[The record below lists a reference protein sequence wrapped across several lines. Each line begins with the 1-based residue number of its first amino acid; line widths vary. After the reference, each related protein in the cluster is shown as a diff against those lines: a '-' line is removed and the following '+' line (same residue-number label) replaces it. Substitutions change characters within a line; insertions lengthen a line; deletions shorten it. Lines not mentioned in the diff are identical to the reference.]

1 MRNLLGRLLQRPP
14 AELERIA
21 NFWAVEL
28 RGHDRHGDVSL
39 LYRTMTDVWAVRD
52 AWERVSEPGK
62 LLVRTLDKHDGAAVD
77 STTLAGETG
86 FDLSLTQREID
97 TLNAIGI
104 IATEERRPD
113 DMGAAEVS
121 YFLPREMGMMI
132 ERVEA
137 EQIAPSPRDLP
148 IDELLA
154 SIPYPEIEEAA
165 TAWGARVIPAMH
177 ARGELVGLVREQL
190 VRQDRVERHINS
202 LSAPARNAWA
212 RIKTAGGAVPI
223 DDLLPPPDVPLLTRR
238 RILRE
243 LASPLLL
250 WHGYDGDTRLAIV
263 PQAILSPEPPK
274 VEPPPELRMVDA
286 GDVEE
291 PEWTFPY
298 AAAWDLLTILRDVT
312 ATKPRWKPLSEADPT
327 IVRRLR
333 RKLWLADRET
343 LDIPTGYIELL
354 VRLGA
359 LMGVLR
365 EDSNERATPGDMAQL
380 WRESAFTT
388 ASQRMIAAWT
398 SADEWIE
405 GRERVDANLYGASWP
420 RVREI
425 LLGALGALDEDQWY
439 DERRFV
445 ERLIRAEPEVLR
457 QAQVAAVGSTR
468 RAALDTATDAQERRS
483 RVMSLVLGTTLE
495 TACTWLG
502 LIERSYERNGRAPV
516 LRVTPFGRWIAGK
529 RVEPQLTPFGNA
541 PIAVGANFQIL
552 LYRPTPRRVWALSA
566 FAELQSLDRVSTW
579 TLTAEA
585 LIRALATG
593 IDLDQ
598 ITAFLERQN
607 GDPLPQNVSY
617 TLAEWDRGY
626 RRVWLRRSV
635 VLVPEDGEKAEPI
648 ATALKEA
655 GLEPEVLSDGRI
667 LLIFDEPDA
676 GERLY
681 TAATRALRE
690 RGFAP
695 LADPQAL
702 PARRRDRG

>member
-1 MRNLLGRLLQRPP
+1 MRNLLGRLLQRSPL
-14 AELERIA
+14 ELERIA
-21 NFWAVEL
+21 GFWAVEL

-62 LLVRTLDKHDGAAVD
+62 LLVRTLDGHDGAAIDTV
-77 STTLAGETG
+77 TLAGETG
-86 FDLSLTQREID
+86 LDPTTTRHEVDKLNEI
-97 TLNAIGI
+97 GV
-104 IATEERRPD
+104 IATEDRRQDETKPV
-113 DMGAAEVS
+113 ETT

-137 EQIAPSPRDLP
+137 ERVAPSPRDMP

-154 SIPYPEIEEAA
+154 SVPYPEIEEAA
-165 TAWGARVIPAMH
+165 TAWGARVVPAMH

-190 VRQDRVERHINS
+190 VRPERVERQVGA
-202 LSAPARNAWA
+202 LSAPARNVWA
-212 RIKTAGGAVPI
+212 RLKTAGGVVPI
-223 DDLLPPPDVPLLTRR
+223 DELLPPRDVPLLTRR

-250 WHGYDGDTRLAIV
+250 WHGYDVDRRLAMV
-263 PQAILSPEPPK
+263 PKAILEPESPK
-274 VEPPPELRMVDA
+274 VEPPPELRLVDV

-291 PEWTFPY
+291 PEWVFPY
-298 AAAWDLLTILRDVT
+298 AAGWDLLTILREVT
-312 ATKPRWKPLSEADPT
+312 ATNPRWKPLSEADPS
-327 IVRRLR
+327 IARRLR

-343 LDIPTGYIELL
+343 LEIPTGYIELL
-354 VRLGA
+354 ARLGA

-365 EDSNERATPGDMAQL
+365 ESSNERAVPGEMART
-380 WRESAFTT
+380 WRESAFTS
-388 ASQRMIAAWT
+388 ASQRMVAAWT
-398 SADEWIE
+398 SAEEWIE

-425 LLGALGALDEDQWY
+425 LLRALGELEEDQWY
-439 DERRFV
+439 DERRFI
-445 ERLIRAEPEVLR
+445 ERLLRAEPELLR

-468 RAALDTATDAQERRS
+468 RAALDTTADAQERRT

-502 LIERSYERNGRAPV
+502 LIERSYERDGRAPA

-529 RVEPQLTPFGNA
+529 RVEPQLAQHGNA
-541 PIAVGANFQIL
+541 PIAVGANFQVL

-585 LIRALATG
+585 LIRALASG
-593 IDLDQ
+593 VDLDQ
-598 ITAFLERQN
+598 VTAFLERQN
-607 GDPLPQNVSY
+607 AAPLPQNVSY

-648 ATALKEA
+648 AAALKEA

-702 PARRRDRG
+702 PARRRDGG

>member
-1 MRNLLGRLLQRPP
+1 MRNLLGRLLQRSP

-21 NFWAVEL
+21 GFWAVEL

-62 LLVRTLDKHDGAAVD
+62 LLIRTLDGHDGAAVD
-77 STTLAGETG
+77 AARLASETG
-86 FDLSLTQREID
+86 FDEPTAQREIA
-97 TLNAIGI
+97 TLYEMGI
-104 IATEERRPD
+104 IANEERRPD
-113 DMGAAEVS
+113 ETKMVETA

-137 EQIAPSPRDLP
+137 ERSAPSPRSLP

-154 SIPYPEIEEAA
+154 SVPYPEIEEAA

-177 ARGELVGLVREQL
+177 ARGELVGLIREQL
-190 VRQDRVERHINS
+190 VRPDRVERQINA
-202 LSAPARNAWA
+202 LSAPARNTWA
-212 RIKTAGGAVPI
+212 RLKTAGGVVPI
-223 DDLLPPPDVPLLTRR
+223 DELLSPRDVPLLTRR
-238 RILRE
+238 RIMRE

-250 WHGYDGDTRLAIV
+250 WHGYDADRRLAIV
-263 PQAILSPEPPK
+263 PKAILEPEQPR
-274 VEPPPELRMVDA
+274 VEPPPELRLVDA
-286 GDVEE
+286 GDVDE
-291 PEWTFPY
+291 PEWLFPY
-298 AAAWDLLTILRDVT
+298 AAVWDLLTILREVA
-312 ATKPRWKPLSEADPT
+312 ATNPRWKPLTEADPS

-343 LDIPTGYIELL
+343 LDIPTGYIPFLA
-354 VRLGA
+354 RLGA

-365 EDSNERATPGDMAQL
+365 EDTNERAVGGDMAQS

-388 ASQRMIAAWT
+388 AGQRMVAAWT
-398 SADEWIE
+398 SAEQWIE
-405 GRERVDANLYGASWP
+405 GRERVDASLYGASWP
-420 RVREI
+420 KMREI
-425 LLGALGALDEDQWY
+425 VIHALGELEEDQWY

-445 ERLIRAEPEVLR
+445 ERLLRAEPDLLR

-468 RAALDTATDAQERRS
+468 RAALDTAADAQERRA

-502 LIERSYERNGRAPV
+502 LIERSYERDGRAPV
-516 LRVTPFGRWIAGK
+516 LRVTSFGRWLAGK
-529 RVEPQLTPFGNA
+529 RVEPQLAQHGNA
-541 PIAVGANFQIL
+541 PIAVGANFQVL

-598 ITAFLERQN
+598 IVAFLERQN
-607 GDPLPQNVSY
+607 TEPLPQNVSY

-655 GLEPEVLSDGRI
+655 GLDPEVLSDGRI
-667 LLIFDEPDA
+667 MLVYDDPDA

-695 LADPQAL
+695 LADPQTL
-702 PARRRDRG
+702 PARRRHEG